1 MSSRLSW
8 SQHGDALGIAVL
20 AHRAAA
26 LGHPI
31 HLTPDGYV
39 GPDSLAAAARRAGL
53 PAASVSSDGASLA
66 RPGGAS
72 PAQAGGASLA
82 QPAGASLAQSGGAL
96 ALPRIVL
103 YCGAA
108 IGYPYYAYYSHCLWS
123 LGLPYRRA
131 TAADIA
137 GGMLASADVLILPGG
152 FATWG
157 LDRIEGQPGVDDEIR
172 AFLARGGA
180 GIGSCGGAYYFSQG
194 RPHWLGVLDAKPRY
208 THEYLYTGAGLLNV
222 RLDDAELRR
231 DLPETMELAYYHGP
245 VYEPGH
251 RRARTGATFESHIMS
266 TRLFIDNP
274 LDADRFDRIMRD
286 RPAILSSAAPD
297 GRVVGFS
304 PHPEMGEFLRKAMAL
319 DGYVR
324 KYLPIRGRKTMD
336 ETLRFYATEDCLS
349 FRLVLNAAL
358 MLGAFDGNGRSA
370 GTADRGP
377 GRSLGSGFSASS
389 GRPGGPASAPASA
402 SASASASAATAASAS
417 AAASASESAAASA
430 SESAA
435 ASASESAAASASKQ
449 TGWAQN
455 LSRAVQAWRAGADGL
470 ASRLADEEPEL
481 ADLMGDMLRALRD
494 EWDALTVSAE
504 TQGWSDDALSAELGL
519 VLDDA
524 VLALQ
529 GSPRRAVEMMV
540 LLELPVRLLAAVA
553 RIERFD
559 RIVKELM

>member
-31 HLTPDGYV
+31 HLTPDGYA

-53 PAASVSSDGASLA
+53 PAASVSGDGPSLA
-66 RPGGAS
+66 RPGGPS
-72 PAQAGGASLA
+72 PAQAGGASLV
-82 QPAGASLAQSGGAL
+82 QPGGASLAQSGGAL

-131 TAADIA
+131 TATDIA
-137 GGMLASADVLILPGG
+137 GGVLARADVLILPGG

-157 LDRIEGQPGVDDEIR
+157 LDRIEGQAGVDDEIR

-180 GIGSCGGAYYFSQG
+180 CIGSCGGAYYFSQG
-194 RPHWLGVLDAKPRY
+194 RPHWLGILDAKPRY

-286 RPAILSSAAPD
+286 RPAILSSAAPH

-358 MLGAFDGNGRSA
+358 MLGAFDSNAHSADAVAPDPTRSLAHDLEHAGEAIRA
-370 GTADRGP
+370 GTAAPDP
-377 GRSLGSGFSASS
+377 TRSLAQDLQH
-389 GRPGGPASAPASA
+389 
-402 SASASASAATAASAS
+402 AA
-417 AAASASESAAASA
+417 
-430 SESAA
+430 
-435 ASASESAAASASKQ
+435 
-449 TGWAQN
+449 
-455 LSRAVQAWRAGADGL
+455 QAWRAAADGL
-470 ASRLADEEPEL
+470 ANRLADEEPEL
-481 ADLMGDMLRALRD
+481 ADLMGDMLRALAD
-494 EWDALTVSAE
+494 EWQALLASPEVR
-504 TQGWSDDALSAELGL
+504 GLSDDALSAELGQ

-524 VLALQ
+524 VPALQ
-529 GSPRRAVEMMV
+529 GPPRRAVEMMV

>member
-20 AHRAAA
+20 AHAAA
-26 LGHPI
+26 ARGHAI
-31 HLTPDGYV
+31 HLTSEGYA

-53 PAASVSSDGASLA
+53 PAAAVSGDSAA
-66 RPGGAS
+66 
-72 PAQAGGASLA
+72 PAQTERAI
-82 QPAGASLAQSGGAL
+82 

-123 LGLPYRRA
+123 LGLAYRRA

-137 GGMLASADVLILPGG
+137 GGILDDADVLILPGG

-157 LDRIEGQPGVDDEIR
+157 LDRIENQVGVDDAIR

-222 RLDDAELRR
+222 RLDDAALRR
-231 DLPETMELAYYHGP
+231 DLPESMELAYYHGP
-245 VYEPGH
+245 VYERGD

-286 RPAILSSAAPD
+286 RAAILSSDAPN

-358 MLGAFDGNGRSA
+358 MLGVFDAVERSA
-370 GTADRGP
+370 DTAARDAAARNTAARDTAARDTADRDTSVPDTSPRDISASAP
-377 GRSLGSGFSASS
+377 GRSVAQDLQRAGHAWH
-389 GRPGGPASAPASA
+389 ASA
-402 SASASASAATAASAS
+402 
-417 AAASASESAAASA
+417 
-430 SESAA
+430 
-435 ASASESAAASASKQ
+435 
-449 TGWAQN
+449 
-455 LSRAVQAWRAGADGL
+455 DGM
-470 ASRLADEEPEL
+470 ASRLANEEPEL
-481 ADLMGDMLRALRD
+481 ADLMGGMLRSLAD
-494 EWDALTVSAE
+494 EWDALLASPDV
-504 TQGWSDDALSAELGL
+504 QGWSDDALSAELGQ
-519 VLDDA
+519 VLDEA

-529 GSPRRAVEMMV
+529 GPPRRAVEMLV
-540 LLELPVRLLAAVA
+540 LLEFPVRLLAAAA
-553 RIERFD
+553 RMVRFD
-559 RIVKELM
+559 RIVKESM

>member
-31 HLTPDGYV
+31 HLTPDGYA
-39 GPDSLAAAARRAGL
+39 GPDSLALAARQAGLAAATVPG
-53 PAASVSSDGASLA
+53 DGASLA
-66 RPGGAS
+66 QDER
-72 PAQAGGASLA
+72 
-82 QPAGASLAQSGGAL
+82 AL

-157 LDRIEGQPGVDDEIR
+157 LDRIEGQPGIDDEIR

-286 RPAILSSAAPD
+286 RPAILSSTAPH

-370 GTADRGP
+370 GTADP
-377 GRSLGSGFSASS
+377 EAL
-389 GRPGGPASAPASA
+389 AP
-402 SASASASAATAASAS
+402 
-417 AAASASESAAASA
+417 
-430 SESAA
+430 
-435 ASASESAAASASKQ
+435 ASKQ
-449 TGWAQN
+449 TGWAQD

-494 EWDALTVSAE
+494 EWESLAASAE
-504 TQGWSDDALSAELGL
+504 AQGWSDDALSAELGL
-519 VLDDA
+519 VLEDA
-524 VLALQ
+524 ILSLQ
-529 GSPRRAVEMMV
+529 GPPRRAVEMMV

-553 RIERFD
+553 RIARFD

>member
-1 MSSRLSW
+1 MDRSVEPRNQWRLSFMSSQLSW

-20 AHRAAA
+20 AHAAA
-26 LGHPI
+26 NRNHAI
-31 HLTPDGYV
+31 HLTPDGYA

-53 PAASVSSDGASLA
+53 PAAAVLA
-66 RPGGAS
+66 EGAS
-72 PAQAGGASLA
+72 PAQTEGEIAV
-82 QPAGASLAQSGGAL
+82 
-96 ALPRIVL
+96 PRIVL

-123 LGLPYRRA
+123 LGLAYRRA

-137 GGMLASADVLILPGG
+137 GGILDHADVLILPGG

-157 LDRIEGQPGVDDEIR
+157 LDRIENQAGVDNAIR

-194 RPHWLGVLDAKPRY
+194 RPYWLGILDAKPRY

-222 RLDDAELRR
+222 RLDDAALRR
-231 DLPETMELAYYHGP
+231 DLAETMELAYYHGP
-245 VYEPGH
+245 VYELGQ

-274 LDADRFDRIMRD
+274 LDADCFDRVMLD
-286 RPAILSSAAPD
+286 RAAILSSDAPN

-358 MLGAFDGNGRSA
+358 MLGAFDAVDRP
-370 GTADRGP
+370 ADAAAPAP
-377 GRSLGSGFSASS
+377 GRAIARDLQLAGRAFHASVDS
-389 GRPGGPASAPASA
+389 VAI
-402 SASASASAATAASAS
+402 
-417 AAASASESAAASA
+417 
-430 SESAA
+430 
-435 ASASESAAASASKQ
+435 
-449 TGWAQN
+449 
-455 LSRAVQAWRAGADGL
+455 
-470 ASRLADEEPEL
+470 RLAYEEPEL
-481 ADLMGDMLRALRD
+481 ADLMGGMLRALAD
-494 EWDALTVSAE
+494 EWDSLVASPEV
-504 TQGWSDDALSAELGL
+504 QVWSDDALSAELGQ
-519 VLDDA
+519 VLDEA
-524 VLALQ
+524 VQAMQ
-529 GSPRRAVEMMV
+529 GAPRRAVEMLV
-540 LLELPVRLLAAVA
+540 LLELPVRLLAAAV
-553 RIERFD
+553 RMVRFD
-559 RIVKELM
+559 CIVKELM